1 MRCFSGWKIGCA
13 LAVLVLAGAGAKAA
27 ETPVGATAVSA
38 TTTLSP
44 VVEETTTIAP
54 AVATDAVADQKIPG
68 GMQGFVSLDLR
79 GIDIV
84 DAMKYLSTKAG
95 LNIVTT
101 KGVAGRVTLM
111 VENVPVKDVF
121 DIMLRSN
128 RLAYDQ
134 TGDIY
139 NVMTEDEY
147 KALYGKPFSD
157 TRKVETFRLNY
168 AIPEQA
174 FALLDTMK
182 SEIGRVLVDQESGN
196 VLVIDIP
203 EKIRSMRDA
212 LVTFE
217 QRNEVRFFSLQYAK
231 AKDVE
236 EQLKTQLDAKKVGL
250 IKADERGNQVMVQTL
265 PERMKDVERLI
276 RELDT
281 KTREVIIE
289 TTIIKIK
296 LTDTTTKGIAWE
308 GLFNLAKDK
317 GLFYAGSTPFTTV
330 NPVTT
335 AGTFTSR
342 KETFA
347 AESDNVGSYPFS
359 GTTSALN
366 TSVPKVGT
374 EEMHLGLVAAQDAD
388 VIMKYIQALGSTK
401 ILANPK
407 LVVTNNQESRIHVGE
422 KQAYVTTTT
431 TTGQVSNTVAED
443 VTFVDV
449 GIQLAV
455 TPTINEDG
463 FVTMKVKTEISSVT
477 STLTT
482 PSLNKIPIIDTSLA
496 ETTVMVKE
504 GTTIVIGGLRRDER
518 TSDGKQTLFLSK
530 IPLVGELFKTNTNK
544 IDRTELMIML
554 TPKVIT
560 GDVMV
565 TEAGNKVENI
575 GIKDKQTYT
584 ALKSPGASSAAMPDI
599 EKKPVFKTL
608 RVAE

>member
-38 TTTLSP
+38 TTALSP
-44 VVEETTTIAP
+44 VVEETTTPAP

-111 VENVPVKDVF
+111 VENVSVKDVF

-134 TGDIY
+134 TGEIY

-250 IKADERGNQVMVQTL
+250 IKADERSNQVMVQTL

-317 GLFYAGSTPFTTV
+317 GLFYAGSTPFATV

-347 AESDNVGSYPFS
+347 AEGQNVGSYPFS

-388 VIMKYIQALGSTK
+388 VIMRYVQALGSTK

-518 TSDGKQTLFLSK
+518 TNDGKQTPFLSK

-565 TEAGNKVENI
+565 TEAGNKVEHM

-584 ALKSPGASSAAMPDI
+584 ALKSPGTSSAAMPDI
-599 EKKPVFKTL
+599 EKRPVFKTL

>member
-1 MRCFSGWKIGCA
+1 MA
-13 LAVLVLAGAGAKAA
+13 LVSASAETTPSVAAATAAGLMVSVGEAAAA
-27 ETPVGATAVSA
+27 EAASVQSPAEPAVEAVS
-38 TTTLSP
+38 
-44 VVEETTTIAP
+44 
-54 AVATDAVADQKIPG
+54 VADDKIPG
-68 GMQGFVSLDLR
+68 GMEGFVSLDLR
-79 GIDIV
+79 SIDIV

-101 KGVAGRVTLM
+101 KNVAGRVTLM
-111 VENVPVKDVF
+111 VENVPVRDVF

-128 RLAYDQ
+128 KLAYDQ
-134 TGDIY
+134 TGQIY
-139 NVMTEDEY
+139 NVMTEDEF

-157 TRKVETFRLNY
+157 TRRVETFRLHY

-203 EKIRSMRDA
+203 EKIQSMRDA

-217 QRNEVRFFSLQYAK
+217 QPNEVRLFTLQYAK

-236 EQLKTQLDAKKVGL
+236 EQLKNQLDTKKVGL
-250 IKADERGNQVMVQTL
+250 IKADERANQVIVQTL
-265 PERMKDVERLI
+265 PERMKDIERI
-276 RELDT
+276 IKELDT

-296 LTDTTTKGIAWE
+296 LLDTTTRGISWE
-308 GLFNLAKDK
+308 GLFNLGKEK
-317 GLFYAGSTPFTTV
+317 GLFYAGSTPFATV
-330 NPVTT
+330 NPTTT
-335 AGTFTSR
+335 AGNFTTR

-347 AESDNVGSYPFS
+347 NENDNVGSYPFS
-359 GTTSALN
+359 GNTAALN
-366 TSVPKVGT
+366 SSVPKVGT
-374 EEMHLGLVAAQDAD
+374 EEVHLGLVAAQDAD
-388 VIMKYIQALGSTK
+388 VVMKYVQTLGTTK

-463 FVTMKVKTEISSVT
+463 YVTMKVKTEISSVT
-477 STLTT
+477 STLLT
-482 PSLNKIPIIDTSLA
+482 PSQNRIPIIDSSLA

-518 TSDGKQTLFLSK
+518 TNDAKQTPFLSK
-530 IPLVGELFKTNTNK
+530 IPLVGHLFKTNTDK

-565 TEAGNKVENI
+565 TQAGQKVEHS
-575 GIKDKQTYT
+575 GIKDKQTYQSVP
-584 ALKSPGASSAAMPDI
+584 SPAVSSVGMADV
-599 EKKPVFKTL
+599 ERKPIFKTL

>member
-1 MRCFSGWKIGCA
+1 
-13 LAVLVLAGAGAKAA
+13 
-27 ETPVGATAVSA
+27 
-38 TTTLSP
+38 
-44 VVEETTTIAP
+44 
-54 AVATDAVADQKIPG
+54 
-68 GMQGFVSLDLR
+68 
-79 GIDIV
+79 
-84 DAMKYLSTKAG
+84 
-95 LNIVTT
+95 
-101 KGVAGRVTLM
+101 M
-111 VENVPVKDVF
+111 VEDVPVRDVF

-128 RLAYDQ
+128 KLAYDQ
-134 TGDIY
+134 TGQIY
-139 NVMTEDEY
+139 NVMTEDEF

-157 TRKVETFRLNY
+157 ARKVETFRLNY

-203 EKIRSMRDA
+203 EKIQAMRDA

-217 QRNEVRFFSLQYAK
+217 QRNEVRLFPLQYAK

-236 EQLKTQLDAKKVGL
+236 EQLKGQLDTKKVGL
-250 IKADERGNQVMVQTL
+250 IKADERENQVMVQTL
-265 PERMKDVERLI
+265 PERMKDIERLI
-276 RELDT
+276 KELDT

-296 LTDTTTKGIAWE
+296 LLDTTTKGISWE

-330 NPVTT
+330 NPSTT
-335 AGTFTSR
+335 AGNFTTR

-347 AESDNVGSYPFS
+347 NENDNVGSYPFS
-359 GTTSALN
+359 GNTAALN
-366 TSVPKVGT
+366 SSTPKVGT
-374 EEMHLGLVAAQDAD
+374 EEVHLGLVAAQDAD
-388 VIMKYIQALGSTK
+388 VVMKYVQTLGTTK

-455 TPTINEDG
+455 TPTINEEG
-463 FVTMKVKTEISSVT
+463 YVTMKVKTEISSVT

-518 TSDGKQTLFLSK
+518 TNDAKQTPILSK
-530 IPLVGELFKTNTNK
+530 IPFIGNLFKINTDK

-565 TEAGNKVENI
+565 TEAGQKVENS
-575 GIKDKQTYT
+575 GIKEKQTY
-584 ALKSPGASSAAMPDI
+584 KSIPSPAVSSVGMADV
-599 EKKPVFKTL
+599 ERKPVFKTL